1 MIKEG
6 ERDATLKFLAPAPK
20 NHLAINTYTD
30 GMPRLQPNA
39 LSYVSSDTPKQSR
52 HKARTSAATPTTS
65 SSVPSHSAIPT
76 LTTFAIL
83 VA

>member
-30 GMPRLQPNA
+30 GMPRLQSSA
-39 LSYVSSDTPKQSR
+39 ISYMSSDTLEQSR
-52 HKARTSAATPTTS
+52 RKARTSAATPTTS
-65 SSVPSHSAIPT
+65 FNVPSHSAT
-76 LTTFAIL
+76 LTSTTFAIQ

>member
-30 GMPRLQPNA
+30 GMPRLQSSA
-39 LSYVSSDTPKQSR
+39 ILYMSSDTLKQSR
-52 HKARTSAATPTTS
+52 HKARTFAATPTTS
-65 SSVPSHSAIPT
+65 YSGPSHSATPMS
-76 LTTFAIL
+76 TTFATQ